1 MDARFE
7 KVLENLRKRGFDA
20 RWFETKEEA
29 ARDILEG
36 IGENESVGIGGS
48 MTVDQ
53 TGVYDLLV
61 SRGNTV
67 HWHWKPHEGDV
78 RRRALTADV
87 YLCSANALTKDGDL
101 VSIDGGGNRTS
112 AMVYGPK
119 RTFVVLGVNKLTADI
134 PSAIE
139 RIKTV
144 ACPKNARRIGLKTPC
159 AITGKCTDCAASL
172 RMCRVT
178 TIYSYPLVDREV
190 RVYLIG
196 EELGF

>member
-7 KVLENLRKRGFDA
+7 EVLGNLRKRGFDA

-29 ARDILEG
+29 AKDILEG
-36 IGENESVGIGGS
+36 IGEDESVGIGGS

-87 YLCSANALTKDGDL
+87 YLCSANALTADGDL

-119 RTFVVLGVNKLTADI
+119 RTFVLLGVNKLTEDI

-139 RIKTV
+139 RIKNV
-144 ACPKNARRIGLKTPC
+144 ACPKNARRIGLNTPC
-159 AITGKCTDCAASL
+159 AKTDRCHDCAANL

-178 TIYSYPLVDREV
+178 TIYSYPLTDREV